1 MSRGHQ
7 PVRMCVAC
15 RRRRP
20 KSELLRFVI
29 SASGVELDPQQ
40 HLAVR
45 GAYICPDS
53 PTCWEEKKLRR
64 TARNKA
70 LVLSQT
76 VAAYCQGG

>member
-1 MSRGHQ
+1 MNRGHQ

-20 KSELLRFVI
+20 KSELLRFVV
-29 SASGVELDPQQ
+29 SASDVQLDSRQRI
-40 HLAVR
+40 AAR

-64 TARNKA
+64 SARGKA
-70 LVLSQT
+70 AALAQA
-76 VAAYCQGG
+76 VAAHCQGG